1 MNKTIFLNNLKQRI
15 EYSNKFRY
23 ILYIIT
29 FIIIDII
36 SIIFYIIN
44 YKYIKYNIKYNN
56 DISYNIFMIF
66 ISICIL
72 YNTYKYNKYINI
84 INKLSYDYTNKF
96 FIYLEDNIDKN
107 DNLEVQQCLSYL
119 GPFNKEYFLDY
130 NDIGLIIDVLEASK
144 KEIVYN
150 LINMTYDEKGDN
162 N

>member
-1 MNKTIFLNNLKQRI
+1 MNKTIFLKNLKKRI

-107 DNLEVQQCLSYL
+107 DNLEASQYLSYL
-119 GPFNKEYFLDY
+119 GPFNKEYFLNC
-130 NDIGLIIDVLEASK
+130 NDIGLIIDILETSK

-150 LINMTYDEKGDN
+150 LINITYDEKGDN

>member
-23 ILYIIT
+23 ILYIILFT
-29 FIIIDII
+29 IIDSI

-44 YKYIKYNIKYNN
+44 YKYIKYNN
-56 DISYNIFMIF
+56 DISYNIFKIFMIF

-72 YNTYKYNKYINI
+72 YNNYKYNKYKKL

-107 DNLEVQQCLSYL
+107 DDLKRQQCLSYL
-119 GPFNKEYFLDY
+119 GTFNKEYFLNY
-130 NDIGLIIDVLEASK
+130 NDIGLVIDILEASK
-144 KEIVYN
+144 LEIAYN
-150 LINMTYDEKGDN
+150 LINMIYDEKGDKYE
-162 N
+162 